1 MNLST
6 LKEELHSFQNT
17 DWMLLMI
24 TVSLFLT
31 QYVTAGVLIL
41 YLGWMIYNKQLWSAV
56 KEQPGALWIY
66 LFVFLEIVVSLF
78 ATNFTGLV
86 NAIGM
91 LLVVGFISGYRKQI
105 HPKLFH
111 YMIDI
116 MLIGSIFVGI
126 LALFQ
131 FADFSAQKGYDFFEF
146 HIQNSPKR
154 RIMATF
160 DNANLYATMLE
171 FWIFFCVY
179 RFIQCKG
186 LLKRIFYVVIG
197 LFNFGLL
204 YLTGCR
210 TALLPL
216 VVIIPLFF
224 FLAREKKWLLLS
236 LVGLGIGIILV
247 FMEPDLIPRITDMS
261 TLESRFKIWNC
272 AWMGIQNYPI
282 FGLGPQSYHLY
293 YQMFNGHKAPHA
305 HNIYVDSLA
314 SYGIVGTLL
323 IIYYACRYLLP
334 EIGNVRLYDRQL
346 FGLIIG
352 FILIFL
358 IHGLLDVTMNVLA
371 TALVFMMILN
381 AGVLVKKD

>member
-1 MNLST
+1 M
-6 LKEELHSFQNT
+6 
-17 DWMLLMI
+17 
-24 TVSLFLT
+24 
-31 QYVTAGVLIL
+31 AGVLIL
-41 YLGWMIYNKQLWSAV
+41 YLGWMIYKKQLWSAI

-66 LFVFLEIVVSLF
+66 LFVFLEIIVSLF

-91 LLVVGFISGYRKQI
+91 LLVVGFISGYRQQI

-186 LLKRIFYVVIG
+186 LLKRILYVVVG

>member
-1 MNLST
+1 MNLSR

-17 DWMLLMI
+17 DWMLLLV

-31 QYVTAGVLIL
+31 QYVMAGVLIL
-41 YLGWMIYNKQLWSAV
+41 YLGWMIYKKQLWSAI

-66 LFVFLEIVVSLF
+66 LFVFLEIIVSLF

-91 LLVVGFISGYRKQI
+91 LLVVGFISGYRQQI

-179 RFIQCKG
+179 RFIQCRG
-186 LLKRIFYVVIG
+186 LLKRILYVVVG

-236 LVGLGIGIILV
+236 LAGLGIGIILV

-261 TLESRFKIWNC
+261 TLESRFNIWNC

-323 IIYYACRYLLP
+323 IIYYACRYLFP
-334 EIGNVRLYDRQL
+334 EIGNVRLYDREL

>member
-6 LKEELHSFQNT
+6 LKEEFHSFQNT
-17 DWMLLMI
+17 DWMLLMV

-31 QYVTAGVLIL
+31 QYVTAAVLL
-41 YLGWMIYNKQLWSAV
+41 VFLGWTAYKKELWVSI
-56 KEQPGALWIY
+56 KEQPGAIWIY
-66 LFVFLEIVVSLF
+66 LFIGIEIIVSFF
-78 ATNFTGLV
+78 ANNLIGLV
-86 NAIGM
+86 NALGT
-91 LLVVGFISGYRKQI
+91 LLVMGFISVYRKQV

-186 LLKRIFYVVIG
+186 LLKRILYVVVG

-224 FLAREKKWLLLS
+224 FLAREKS
-236 LVGLGIGIILV
+236 GC
-247 FMEPDLIPRITDMS
+247 F
-261 TLESRFKIWNC
+261 
-272 AWMGIQNYPI
+272 
-282 FGLGPQSYHLY
+282 
-293 YQMFNGHKAPHA
+293 
-305 HNIYVDSLA
+305 
-314 SYGIVGTLL
+314 
-323 IIYYACRYLLP
+323 YL
-334 EIGNVRLYDRQL
+334 
-346 FGLIIG
+346 
-352 FILIFL
+352 
-358 IHGLLDVTMNVLA
+358 
-371 TALVFMMILN
+371 
-381 AGVLVKKD
+381 

>member
-17 DWMLLMI
+17 DWMLLLV

-31 QYVTAGVLIL
+31 QYVMAGVLIL
-41 YLGWMIYNKQLWSAV
+41 YLGWMIYKKQLWSAI

-66 LFVFLEIVVSLF
+66 LFVFLEIIVSLF

-91 LLVVGFISGYRKQI
+91 LLVVGFISEYRQQI

-179 RFIQCKG
+179 RFIQCRG
-186 LLKRIFYVVIG
+186 LLKRILYVVVG

-236 LVGLGIGIILV
+236 LAGLGIGIVLV

-261 TLESRFKIWNC
+261 TLESRFNIWNC

-323 IIYYACRYLLP
+323 IIYYACRYLFP
-334 EIGNVRLYDRQL
+334 EIGNVRLYDREL